1 MEDTYFQVGLHSVCP
16 DTRKH
21 LARLQAQEMP
31 VHISQSQQDQE
42 CGKASKVSISDN
54 DLLNL
59 SPSTR
64 ALTSVLSS
72 TVQKVR
78 SQQRKDKKEKR
89 RRIQKLRILIL
100 WFSHFFLFIGFLI
113 NVFLE
118 TNISSFIIMSYHK
131 IYSSGFIFIHHQF
144 RKRPRLPRLQWLCS
158 LFSLF
163 SAPRSFPGYSFRA
176 DDFPRRDRT
185 RTIVLSWMMNRGASI
200 WFSSQLSFYHTFPL
214 NWYYLLLRLKKPSS

>member
-100 WFSHFFLFIGFLI
+100 WFFSFFLIHWFSHYC
-113 NVFLE
+113 NFLE

-144 RKRPRLPRLQWLCS
+144 RKRPRLQWLCS

-185 RTIVLSWMMNRGASI
+185 RTL
-200 WFSSQLSFYHTFPL
+200 
-214 NWYYLLLRLKKPSS
+214 

>member
-78 SQQRKDKKEKR
+78 SQQRQEGEERKNTKIKNPHFV
-89 RRIQKLRILIL
+89 IFSFFLIH
-100 WFSHFFLFIGFLI
+100 WFSHYY
-113 NVFLE
+113 NFLE
-118 TNISSFIIMSYHK
+118 SNISSYIIMSYHK

-144 RKRPRLPRLQWLCS
+144 RKRHRLQ
-158 LFSLF
+158 
-163 SAPRSFPGYSFRA
+163 
-176 DDFPRRDRT
+176 
-185 RTIVLSWMMNRGASI
+185 
-200 WFSSQLSFYHTFPL
+200 
-214 NWYYLLLRLKKPSS
+214 